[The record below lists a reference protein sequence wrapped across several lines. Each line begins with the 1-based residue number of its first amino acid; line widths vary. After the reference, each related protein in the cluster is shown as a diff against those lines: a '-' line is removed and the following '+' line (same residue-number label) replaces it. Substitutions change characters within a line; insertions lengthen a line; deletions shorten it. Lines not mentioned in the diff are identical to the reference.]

1 MARWRLT
8 AKHYINATRYGEPTQ
23 WVREETSRETGRV
36 NRKTYN
42 VPMYLDPDSPAD
54 CNYPGEI
61 IVSTQRGSLRED
73 IVVADN
79 FIPTRDMEPLD
90 DEAREISERSRK
102 GADPMGI
109 EAFPNQ
115 GGETYSDTLLRK
127 LTDQLESAMRG
138 APVANPPND
147 ELKKMKEDIARLMD
161 ANSKLQAQLAA
172 RK

>member
-23 WVREETSRETGRV
+23 WVREETSRETGRT

-61 IVSTQRGSLRED
+61 IVATQRGSLRED

-90 DEAREISERSRK
+90 DEAREISAKYRS

-115 GGETYSDTLLRK
+115 GGETYGKKRPQRRPEQRK
-127 LTDQLESAMRG
+127 SARRG
-138 APVANPPND
+138 APVANPPN
-147 ELKKMKEDIARLMD
+147 EGRKRIKENLARLMKG
-161 ANSKLQAQLAA
+161 NG
-172 RK
+172 